1 MAAPNQSIQDV
12 LRENPLFRE
21 LSATELAKLVGAV
34 EIVEYHAGQTV
45 FQKGDKATS
54 CFVLISGSVQISSM
68 DGLACMIKGRV
79 FGEEAVNLETYLTT
93 ATVEAPTM
101 VLRLDKESL
110 AELKA
115 RSSGFATHSSL
126 LLIQRF
132 SGNDLNLDHP
142 TKSKPEPSLSNRE
155 KVGWLLSTVL
165 PVLLYF
171 FAESRG
177 FTDYASIFIGIISAV
192 ILMWSFSIVDE
203 FIPPVIAVVA
213 SIFIGLAPS
222 SVALSGFSTPS
233 LLTLLGVYALAA
245 AVTQSGLSYRIVLLL
260 LKSLPSSAFSNQFVL
275 LISGY
280 LLSFVT
286 PSGNN
291 RISLLLPVYK
301 DMVSGLRLEKQGSSA
316 TALMAATFG
325 GAMLFSPMLA
335 ISKSAN
341 ITAVSFL
348 PDAIQE
354 KFLGFYWLYCALFCV
369 IGITLIHFLALRYLF
384 PARNERVVNP
394 QVVAR
399 QLACLGGLSFAE
411 KLAAVVFLGFIF
423 LCITYSIHHVEPS
436 VIAGLILISLLLFG
450 IFSKVDFKN
459 QTDWAMIFFLLGI
472 DSLMNIMSYLRLD
485 QALAVSVHDLYNF
498 IDGRLWL
505 FILAACATTLMIR
518 LALPLTAGMLTACVI
533 LLPVAEQ
540 QGIHAWICVFLC
552 AVFSDIWFF
561 PYQSSVYLQVKST
574 VPQGVYSE
582 KGFLRYNS
590 IANLGRVLVVF
601 ASMPWWYYL
610 GLA

>member
-1 MAAPNQSIQDV
+1 MTAPNLSIQDV
-12 LRENPLFRE
+12 LKENPLFGD
-21 LSATELAKLVGAV
+21 LSAADLAKLVGAV
-34 EIVEYHAGQTV
+34 EIVEYNTGDTV
-45 FQKGDKATS
+45 FKKGSNAVS
-54 CFVLISGSVQISSM
+54 CYVLISGSVQLSSA

-93 ATVEAPTM
+93 AIVDSPTV
-101 VLRLDKESL
+101 VLRLDKASL
-110 AELKA
+110 NELKT
-115 RSSGFATHSSL
+115 RSPRFATHSGL
-126 LLIQRF
+126 LLVERF
-132 SGNDLNLDHP
+132 SGNDLNLVRP
-142 TKSKPEPSLSNRE
+142 VKTKTEPKLSNRE
-155 KVGWLLSTVL
+155 KIGWLLTTVL
-165 PVLLYF
+165 PVLLYY

-177 FTDYASIFIGIISAV
+177 ITDYASIFIGIICAV

-291 RISLLLPVYK
+291 RVSLLLPVYK
-301 DMVSGLRLEKQGSSA
+301 DMISSLRLEKQGNSA

-369 IGITLIHFLALRYLF
+369 IGITVIHLLAVRYLF
-384 PARNERVVNP
+384 PVSNERIIDQ

-399 QLACLGGLSFAE
+399 QLACLGGMSFAE
-411 KLAAVVFLGFIF
+411 KLAAGAFLSFIF
-423 LCITYSIHHVEPS
+423 LCVTYSIHHVEPS

-450 IFSKVDFKN
+450 IFSKIDFKG
-459 QTDWAMIFFLLGI
+459 QTDWPMIFFLLGI

-505 FILAACATTLMIR
+505 FIIAACATTLVIR

-574 VPQGVYSE
+574 VSQDVYSE

-601 ASMPWWYYL
+601 ASMPWWFYL